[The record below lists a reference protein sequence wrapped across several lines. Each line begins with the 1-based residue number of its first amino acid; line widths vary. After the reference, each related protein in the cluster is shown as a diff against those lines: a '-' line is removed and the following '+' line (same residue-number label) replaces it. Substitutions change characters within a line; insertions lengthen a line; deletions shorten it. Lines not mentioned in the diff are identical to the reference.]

1 MGPKR
6 TDNMGEENNH
16 QGNWPTKWM
25 DQLPSALFLMQG
37 SRVVKMNGLARFLF
51 GWNSDT
57 DEKELDL
64 FKGDWLLWREED
76 KVYFDMKWASIDEGQ
91 RRPVRMELEAKRNGG
106 MAFQVELKLSSSPSK
121 GLDLLQIVDISEQR
135 FRQQAL
141 QDREAHYRRL
151 NDIAQEAIVLVKE
164 DIVLDVN
171 SRFLVMLGIEHPEEV
186 IGDPVKQLG
195 LRRMGNLEP
204 IEGSGVFDRGDWIMQ
219 NRNGETLHLDI
230 GKGRLEDDSEVWMM
244 YDVSDRKRIE
254 FDLIQERERFR
265 LLVQSSPN
273 GIVILVDD
281 LVRYA
286 NPVAE
291 QLFSNATEGPEG
303 ERFSSLFPES
313 VRSRISKSSTH
324 ARQGKNVEEWELEL
338 PETNKRLTMKWRLTI
353 FDGQPAVQV
362 NLSDVTDRHA
372 LMQERIRAEVAEEA
386 NQLLTQQIEQRIA
399 AEAALRSATARM
411 RSIVESGED
420 FIIWTAVQDF
430 EVTSVN
436 QNFVH
441 WLFPGSKETPT
452 TLELSEALR
461 GVLEESEDKNG
472 FDLNDRF
479 NRALSGQPQ
488 RFEWSVDSPEGESE
502 RRWLQL
508 FLNPIESSEDKPEIS
523 AIAYDITERK
533 RIDRAIRSA
542 LKEKEILLQE
552 VHHRVKN
559 NLQIINSIL
568 NLQKNFVEDPNAIT
582 GLEEIQN
589 RVSTMSI
596 IHETLYQNTDV
607 SNIGFSA
614 YLTRISGNIIQSYR
628 SSTMVELVT
637 ELEDIQAPLD
647 QAIPCGLILNEWVSN
662 AMKYAFEGREK
673 GTITVALRKLEPED
687 KPEEEEIQ
695 IEVRDNGI
703 GLPEGFDWSG
713 RDSLGLYLVQALSEQ
728 LDGELLAE
736 SDEGARFL
744 VSFRRPKNLFDG

>member
-1 MGPKR
+1 M
-6 TDNMGEENNH
+6 EQEHNNEKL
-16 QGNWPTKWM
+16 WPNGWM
-25 DQLPSALFLMQG
+25 DAIPSALFLLKG
-37 SRVVKMNGLARFLF
+37 SRVERVNERACFLF
-51 GWNSDT
+51 GWPSDVSNRA
-57 DEKELDL
+57 LDL
-64 FKGDWLLWREED
+64 FQNEWLVWREED
-76 KVYFDMKWASIDEGQ
+76 RVYYDLKWAKADYAS
-91 RRPVRMELEAKRNGG
+91 RKSVRMELEAQRSEG
-106 MAFQVELKLSSSPSK
+106 MRFQVELRFSNSPTP
-121 GLDLLQIVDISEQR
+121 GMDILQIVDISEQR

-151 NDIAQEAIVLVKE
+151 NDIAQEAIVLVK
-164 DIVLDVN
+164 DGVVLDVN
-171 SRFLVMLGIEHPEEV
+171 SRFLVMLGVDHPEEV
-186 IGDPVKQLG
+186 IGDKVEQLG
-195 LRRMGNLEP
+195 LRRVGNLEP
-204 IEGSGVFDRGDWIMQ
+204 IEGSGVFDRGDWVLQ
-219 NRNGETLHLDI
+219 NKNGDGLHLDI

-244 YDVSDRKRIE
+244 YDISDRKRIE

-281 LVRYA
+281 LVRYV

-291 QLFSNATEGPEG
+291 DLFLDGPNTIEGS
-303 ERFSSLFPES
+303 RFSALFPEEL
-313 VRSRISKSSTH
+313 RDRISASSSH
-324 ARQGKNVEEWELEL
+324 ARQGQNVEEWELEL
-338 PETNKRLTMKWRLTI
+338 PESGKRLTLKWRLTI

-362 NLSDVTDRHA
+362 NLSDVTDRHS

-420 FIIWTAVQDF
+420 FIIWTAQTGFD
-430 EVTSVN
+430 VTSGNRNFMNWLVPD
-436 QNFVH
+436 QNNEE
-441 WLFPGSKETPT
+441 PTP
-452 TLELSEALR
+452 LQLSGCLAQMVKDSQN
-461 GVLEESEDKNG
+461 GNG
-472 FDLNDRF
+472 FDVEDRF
-479 NRALSGQPQ
+479 NRALGGAPQ
-488 RFEWSVDSPEGESE
+488 RFEWCLGTAEQKN

-508 FLNPIESSEDKPEIS
+508 FLNPIESSEGHPEIS
-523 AIAYDITERK
+523 AIAYDITDRK
-533 RIDRAIRSA
+533 RIDRAIRGA

-568 NLQKNFVEDPNAIT
+568 NLQKKFVEDENAIT

-607 SNIGFSA
+607 SSIGFSS
-614 YLTRISGNIIQSYR
+614 YLTRIAGNIIQSYR
-628 SSTMVELVT
+628 SETVVELIT

-662 AMKYAFEGREK
+662 AMKYAFEGRK
-673 GTITVALRKLEPED
+673 SGVITVALRRKEPEAF
-687 KPEEEEIQ
+687 PEEEEIQ
-695 IEVRDNGI
+695 IEVRDDGV

-736 SDEGARFL
+736 SDGGTRFL
-744 VSFRRPKNLFDG
+744 VSFRRPKNLFDS

>member
-1 MGPKR
+1 
-6 TDNMGEENNH
+6 MGEENNK
-16 QGNWPTKWM
+16 QGPWPTAWM
-25 DQLPSALFLMQG
+25 DQLPSALLLLKG
-37 SRVVKMNGLARFLF
+37 SEVIQMNGLARFLF
-51 GWNSDT
+51 GWKPE
-57 DEKELDL
+57 EKGLDL
-64 FKGDWLLWREED
+64 FKGNWLVWKEED
-76 KVYFDMKWASIDEGQ
+76 KVYFDMKWSSIEEAK
-91 RRPVRMELEAKRNGG
+91 RMPVRMELEASRDGEMK
-106 MAFQVELKLSSSPSK
+106 FQVELRLSPSPQK
-121 GLDLLQIVDISEQR
+121 GLDLLQVVDISEQR

-151 NDIAQEAIVLVKE
+151 NDIAQEAIVLVK
-164 DIVLDVN
+164 DSVVLDVN
-171 SRFLVMLGIEHPEEV
+171 SRFLVMLGVEHPEEV
-186 IGDPVKQLG
+186 IGDSVKQLG
-195 LRRMGNLEP
+195 LRRIGNLEP
-204 IEGSGVFDRGDWIMQ
+204 IEGSGVFDRGDWVMQ
-219 NRNGETLHLDI
+219 NRNGEAVHLDI
-230 GKGRLEDDSEVWMM
+230 GKGRLDDDSEVWMM

-291 QLFSNATEGPEG
+291 QLFSSSSEGPEG
-303 ERFSSLFPES
+303 ARFSSLFPES
-313 VRSRISKSSTH
+313 VKERISQSSTQ

-338 PETNKRLTMKWRLTI
+338 PETGKRLTMKWRLTI

-362 NLSDVTDRHA
+362 NLSDVTDRYS
-372 LMQERIRAEVAEEA
+372 LMQERIRAELAEEA

-399 AEAALRSATARM
+399 AEVALTSATARM

-420 FIIWTAVQDF
+420 FIIWTAVRDF

-436 QNFVH
+436 QNFVQ
-441 WLFPGSKETPT
+441 WLFPKAEKEPV
-452 TLELSEALR
+452 LSGLSGALSAI
-461 GVLEESEDKNG
+461 VKESEDKNG

-488 RFEWSVDSPEGESE
+488 RFEWSIESPGQSE

-508 FLNPIESSEDKPEIS
+508 FLNPIESSEDRPEIS

-533 RIDRAIRSA
+533 RIDRAIRGA

-568 NLQKNFVEDPNAIT
+568 NLQKNFVEDENAIT

-607 SNIGFSA
+607 SSIGFSS
-614 YLTRISGNIIQSYR
+614 YLTRIAGNIIQSYR

-662 AMKYAFEGREK
+662 AMKYAFEGREN
-673 GTITVALRKLEPED
+673 GTITVALRRVEPED

-695 IEVRDNGI
+695 IEVRDDGV

-736 SDEGARFL
+736 SDGGTRFL

>member
-1 MGPKR
+1 MS
-6 TDNMGEENNH
+6 
-16 QGNWPTKWM
+16 QAWPESWM
-25 DQLPSALFLMQG
+25 DALPSALLLLDD
-37 SRVVKMNGLARFLF
+37 SRVLRANDRARFLF
-51 GWNSDT
+51 GWKGRVPEGT
-57 DEKELDL
+57 DVFD
-64 FKGDWLLWREED
+64 GRWLIWREED
-76 KVYFDMKWASIDEGQ
+76 REYHSLRWSDVPRGHRQ
-91 RRPVRMELEAKRNGG
+91 PLRLELEAARKDG
-106 MAFQVELKLSSSPSK
+106 MGFQVELRFSV
-121 GLDLLQIVDISEQR
+121 GLGECDILQVVDISEQR

-151 NDIAQEAIVLVKE
+151 NDIAQEAIVQVK
-164 DIVLDVN
+164 DGVVLDVN
-171 SRFLVMLGIEHPEEV
+171 SRFLAMLGVDHPGEV
-186 IGDPVKQLG
+186 IGDPIVQLG

-204 IEGSGVFDRGDWIMQ
+204 IAGSGVFDRGDWVMQ
-219 NRNGETLHLDI
+219 NRNGDMLHLDI

-244 YDVSDRKRIE
+244 YDISDRKRIE

-273 GIVILVDD
+273 GILILVDD

-291 QLFSNATEGPEG
+291 ELFSHHSEGLEG
-303 ERFSSLFPES
+303 AQFELLFPNPFRKRIGDS
-313 VRSRISKSSTH
+313 VQE
-324 ARQGKNVEEWELEL
+324 ARQGRNVEEWELEL
-338 PETNKRLTMKWRLTI
+338 ADTRKRLTLKWRLTI

-362 NLSDVTDRHA
+362 NLADVTDRHA

-386 NQLLTQQIEQRIA
+386 NQQLTQQIEQRIA

-420 FIIWTAVQDF
+420 FIIWTAS
-430 EVTSVN
+430 EGHALTGAN
-436 QNFVH
+436 GNFLS
-441 WLFPGSKETPT
+441 WLGEG
-452 TLELSEALR
+452 LEREPLPLGPLTERLQAL
-461 GVLEESEDKNG
+461 VVESQSWNG
-472 FDLNDRF
+472 FDLEDRF
-479 NRALSGQPQ
+479 SRALGGRPQ
-488 RFEWSVDSPEGESE
+488 RFEWAVGPGSDGDE

-508 FLNPIESSEDKPEIS
+508 FLNPIETESGKQEIS

-568 NLQKNFVEDPNAIT
+568 NLQKKFVEDENAIT

-607 SNIGFSA
+607 SSIGFPS
-614 YLTRISGNIIQSYR
+614 YLTRIAGNIIQSYR
-628 SSTMVELVT
+628 SQTQVELVT
-637 ELEDIQAPLD
+637 DLEEIEAPLD

-662 AMKYAFEGREK
+662 AMKYAFEGRET
-673 GTITVALRKLEPED
+673 GTIRVALRSLIVPGHPD
-687 KPEEEEIQ
+687 EETIE
-695 IEVRDNGI
+695 IEVSDDGV

-728 LDGELLAE
+728 LDAELQAE
-736 SDEGARFL
+736 SDEGTRFL
-744 VSFRRPKNLFDG
+744 VSFRRPKNLFEG

>member
-6 TDNMGEENNH
+6 TNKMGEENNK
-16 QGNWPTKWM
+16 QGPWPTAWM
-25 DQLPSALFLMQG
+25 DQLPSALLLLKG
-37 SRVVKMNGLARFLF
+37 SEVIQMNGLARFLF
-51 GWNSDT
+51 GWKPE
-57 DEKELDL
+57 EKGLDL
-64 FKGDWLLWREED
+64 FKGNWLVWKEED
-76 KVYFDMKWASIDEGQ
+76 KVYFDMKWSSIEEAK
-91 RRPVRMELEAKRNGG
+91 RMPVRMELEASRDGEMK
-106 MAFQVELKLSSSPSK
+106 FQVELRLSPSPQK
-121 GLDLLQIVDISEQR
+121 GLDLLQVVDISEQR

-151 NDIAQEAIVLVKE
+151 NDIAQEAIVLVK
-164 DIVLDVN
+164 DSVVLDVN
-171 SRFLVMLGIEHPEEV
+171 SRFLVMLGVEHPEEV
-186 IGDPVKQLG
+186 IGDSVKQLG
-195 LRRMGNLEP
+195 LRRIGNLEP
-204 IEGSGVFDRGDWIMQ
+204 IEGSGVFDRGDWVMQ
-219 NRNGETLHLDI
+219 NRNGEAVHLDI
-230 GKGRLEDDSEVWMM
+230 GKGRLDDDSEVWMM

-291 QLFSNATEGPEG
+291 QLFSSSSEGPEG
-303 ERFSSLFPES
+303 ARFSSLFPES
-313 VRSRISKSSTH
+313 VKERISQSSTQ

-338 PETNKRLTMKWRLTI
+338 PETGKRLTMKWRLTI

-362 NLSDVTDRHA
+362 NLSDVTDRYS
-372 LMQERIRAEVAEEA
+372 LMQERIRAELAEEA

-399 AEAALRSATARM
+399 AEAALTSATARM

-420 FIIWTAVQDF
+420 FIIWTAVRDF

-436 QNFVH
+436 QNFVQ
-441 WLFPGSKETPT
+441 WLFPKAEKEPV
-452 TLELSEALR
+452 LSGLSGALSAI
-461 GVLEESEDKNG
+461 VKESEDKNG

-488 RFEWSVDSPEGESE
+488 RFEWSIESPGQSE

-508 FLNPIESSEDKPEIS
+508 FLNPIESSEDRPEIS

-533 RIDRAIRSA
+533 RIDRAIRGA

-568 NLQKNFVEDPNAIT
+568 NLQKNFVEDENAIT

-607 SNIGFSA
+607 SSIGFSS
-614 YLTRISGNIIQSYR
+614 YLTRIAGNIIQSYR

-662 AMKYAFEGREK
+662 AMKYAFEGREN
-673 GTITVALRKLEPED
+673 GTITVALRRVEPED

-695 IEVRDNGI
+695 IEVRDDGV

-736 SDEGARFL
+736 SDGGTRFL

>member
-1 MGPKR
+1 
-6 TDNMGEENNH
+6 
-16 QGNWPTKWM
+16 
-25 DQLPSALFLMQG
+25 
-37 SRVVKMNGLARFLF
+37 MNGLARFLF
-51 GWNSDT
+51 GWKPE
-57 DEKELDL
+57 EKGLDL
-64 FKGDWLLWREED
+64 FKGNWLVWKEED
-76 KVYFDMKWASIDEGQ
+76 KVYFDMKWSSIEEAK
-91 RRPVRMELEAKRNGG
+91 RMPVRMELEASRDGEMK
-106 MAFQVELKLSSSPSK
+106 FQVELRLSPSPQK
-121 GLDLLQIVDISEQR
+121 GLDLLQVVDISEQR

-151 NDIAQEAIVLVKE
+151 NDIAQEAIVLVK
-164 DIVLDVN
+164 DSVVLDVN
-171 SRFLVMLGIEHPEEV
+171 SRFLVMLGVEHPEEV
-186 IGDPVKQLG
+186 IGDSVKQLG
-195 LRRMGNLEP
+195 LRRIGNLEP
-204 IEGSGVFDRGDWIMQ
+204 IEGSGVFDRGDWVMQ
-219 NRNGETLHLDI
+219 NRNGEAVHLDI
-230 GKGRLEDDSEVWMM
+230 GKGRLDDDSEVWMM

-291 QLFSNATEGPEG
+291 QLFSSSSEGPEG
-303 ERFSSLFPES
+303 ARFSSLFPES
-313 VRSRISKSSTH
+313 VKERISQSSTQ

-338 PETNKRLTMKWRLTI
+338 PETGKRLTMKWRLTI

-362 NLSDVTDRHA
+362 NLSDVTDRYS
-372 LMQERIRAEVAEEA
+372 LMQERIRAELAEEA

-399 AEAALRSATARM
+399 AEAALTSATARM

-420 FIIWTAVQDF
+420 FIIWTAVRDF

-436 QNFVH
+436 QNFVQ
-441 WLFPGSKETPT
+441 WLFPKAEKEPV
-452 TLELSEALR
+452 LSGLSGALSAI
-461 GVLEESEDKNG
+461 VKESEDKNG

-488 RFEWSVDSPEGESE
+488 RFEWSIESPGQSE

-508 FLNPIESSEDKPEIS
+508 FLNPIESSEDRPEIS

-533 RIDRAIRSA
+533 RIDRAIRGA

-568 NLQKNFVEDPNAIT
+568 NLQKNFVEDENAIT

-607 SNIGFSA
+607 SSIGFSS
-614 YLTRISGNIIQSYR
+614 YLTRIAGNIIQSYR

-662 AMKYAFEGREK
+662 AMKYAFEGREN
-673 GTITVALRKLEPED
+673 GTITVALRRVEPED

-695 IEVRDNGI
+695 IEVRDDGV

-736 SDEGARFL
+736 SDGGTRFL

>member
-1 MGPKR
+1 
-6 TDNMGEENNH
+6 
-16 QGNWPTKWM
+16 
-25 DQLPSALFLMQG
+25 
-37 SRVVKMNGLARFLF
+37 
-51 GWNSDT
+51 
-57 DEKELDL
+57 
-64 FKGDWLLWREED
+64 
-76 KVYFDMKWASIDEGQ
+76 
-91 RRPVRMELEAKRNGG
+91 
-106 MAFQVELKLSSSPSK
+106 
-121 GLDLLQIVDISEQR
+121 
-135 FRQQAL
+135 
-141 QDREAHYRRL
+141 
-151 NDIAQEAIVLVKE
+151 
-164 DIVLDVN
+164 
-171 SRFLVMLGIEHPEEV
+171 
-186 IGDPVKQLG
+186 
-195 LRRMGNLEP
+195 
-204 IEGSGVFDRGDWIMQ
+204 
-219 NRNGETLHLDI
+219 
-230 GKGRLEDDSEVWMM
+230 
-244 YDVSDRKRIE
+244 
-254 FDLIQERERFR
+254 
-265 LLVQSSPN
+265 
-273 GIVILVDD
+273 
-281 LVRYA
+281 
-286 NPVAE
+286 
-291 QLFSNATEGPEG
+291 
-303 ERFSSLFPES
+303 
-313 VRSRISKSSTH
+313 
-324 ARQGKNVEEWELEL
+324 
-338 PETNKRLTMKWRLTI
+338 
-353 FDGQPAVQV
+353 
-362 NLSDVTDRHA
+362 
-372 LMQERIRAEVAEEA
+372 
-386 NQLLTQQIEQRIA
+386 
-399 AEAALRSATARM
+399 
-411 RSIVESGED
+411 
-420 FIIWTAVQDF
+420 
-430 EVTSVN
+430 
-436 QNFVH
+436 
-441 WLFPGSKETPT
+441 
-452 TLELSEALR
+452 LSEALR